1 LKKRKLVEE
10 ESVKLARQEFD
21 RVNQQRKNTLILEKA
36 KTAPLT
42 SSNQRKGFFQ
52 ASRRHEGSRVGAAGL
67 GLLTGISYINA
78 VQTFKKTRKGTFGE
92 LFRSESALA
101 LVASVISL
109 LVVLVL

>member
-1 LKKRKLVEE
+1 
-10 ESVKLARQEFD
+10 VKLARQEFD

-36 KTAPLT
+36 KTAPLI
-42 SSNQRKGFFQ
+42 SSSQRKGFFQ